1 MKHIFALIH
10 TALIS
15 GKDHA
20 HGCLFAGSFFKEIN
34 TFSSCK
40 DEEQDYSLCQQGT
53 IIGKIRSG
61 GGGPAVSV
69 NSTVFGKH
77 SWRGYNNVVEA
88 LNLKQNYASGT
99 KIYFKARP
107 DVLANIIRQFLRS
120 QILFDERADRRTVML
135 INNPESIRITR
146 RDFLKKR

>member
-1 MKHIFALIH
+1 MKRTSAYKALLLPILLL
-10 TALIS
+10 AV
-15 GKDHA
+15 
-20 HGCLFAGSFFKEIN
+20 

-107 DVLANIIRQFLRS
+107 ATEEEKSYIITADG
-120 QILFDERADRRTVML
+120 DESAKPVIFVTAVSTDRC
-135 INNPESIRITR
+135 P
-146 RDFLKKR
+146 

>member
-1 MKHIFALIH
+1 MKRTSAYKALVLPILLL
-10 TALIS
+10 AV
-15 GKDHA
+15 
-20 HGCLFAGSFFKEIN
+20 

-107 DVLANIIRQFLRS
+107 AMEEEKSYIITADG
-120 QILFDERADRRTVML
+120 DESAKPVIFVTAVSTDRC
-135 INNPESIRITR
+135 P
-146 RDFLKKR
+146 

>member
-1 MKHIFALIH
+1 MKRTSAYKALLLPILLL
-10 TALIS
+10 AV
-15 GKDHA
+15 
-20 HGCLFAGSFFKEIN
+20 

-53 IIGKIRSG
+53 IIGRIRSG

-107 DVLANIIRQFLRS
+107 ATEEEKSYIITADG
-120 QILFDERADRRTVML
+120 DESAKPVIFVTAVSTDRC
-135 INNPESIRITR
+135 P
-146 RDFLKKR
+146 